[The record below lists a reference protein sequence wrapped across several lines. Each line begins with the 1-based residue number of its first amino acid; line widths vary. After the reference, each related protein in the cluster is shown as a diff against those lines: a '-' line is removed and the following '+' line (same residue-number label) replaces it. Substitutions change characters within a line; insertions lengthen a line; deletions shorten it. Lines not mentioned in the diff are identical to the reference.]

1 MVPAKVIPDKN
12 IAYVCYGGE
21 EVPKETYEVLRNGT
35 FVWEFATNGEWGRK
49 ASEVR
54 LGLN

>member
-21 EVPKETYEVLRNGT
+21 EVPKEEYEVLRNGTGT
-35 FVWEFATNGEWGRK
+35 FVWEFATSGK
-49 ASEVR
+49 QFI
-54 LGLN
+54 